1 MRTKRL
7 LSGMAAMATLAVGVA
22 ATGPAAGAGAGPAE
36 PAVPSRSTEATFSR
50 LGDAELW
57 QRIAA
62 SGGAAVVGLKAGD
75 EPRGVWQGQVLASP
89 AERAQAERR
98 VRATPG
104 VRLAGAAAAGLPSV
118 TVEVAG
124 ADAVAALR
132 RLPEVDYL
140 EPRRF
145 DAMLHAG
152 APGCVEKQ
160 EDEWRGGVAY
170 SGPGAK
176 DLAGDLV
183 PWNFDNH
190 RVRDA
195 WRRSNGAGVTVG
207 VVDTG
212 VYREQRELNEEFASG
227 SSTGRTITHLNTS
240 ASTNPYDECN
250 HGTRMVSTV
259 GAPLNGKDIVGVAW
273 KAGMVSVK
281 AQNDV
286 ILDSGDSS
294 AVARAISA
302 AAYRSR
308 IVTMAF
314 GHPFDWH
321 SNVADTIRY
330 HHYNRG
336 VLFVAAAGTKPSWI
350 GCGVIFPAKMAEV
363 VAVAGALPSGAIH
376 PESCNGSE
384 VDAKAVIGNW
394 DPKVEV
400 PASGR
405 YQGLPVN
412 MGGSSEATAVV
423 SGIAALVWSEYP
435 TWTRDQVR
443 NRLVSSRT
451 TGGVDAYAAVGGF
464 TSLHVEGPTSVEPGT
479 AYTLTARP
487 KGDGP
492 FAYRWSSGETTPS
505 ITRTAG
511 APNTSQTA
519 TVTVTDLQEN
529 RSLSASKTVHSE
541 YVIDECLR
549 YCP

>member
-1 MRTKRL
+1 R
-7 LSGMAAMATLAVGVA
+7 
-22 ATGPAAGAGAGPAE
+22 
-36 PAVPSRSTEATFSR
+36 
-50 LGDAELW
+50 
-57 QRIAA
+57 
-62 SGGAAVVGLKAGD
+62 
-75 EPRGVWQGQVLASP
+75 VLVSP
-89 AERAQAERR
+89 AERAAAERR

-104 VRLAGAAAAGLPSV
+104 VEVVDAGAGGDLPV
-118 TVEVAG
+118 VAVEVAG
-124 ADAVAALR
+124 PGAVAALR
-132 RLPEVDYL
+132 RLPQVDYL
-140 EPRRF
+140 EPRRL
-145 DAMLHAG
+145 DAGLHAG
-152 APGCVEKQ
+152 APGCVEKA

-170 SGPGAK
+170 AGPGAK
-176 DLAGDLV
+176 DAAGDLV
-183 PWNFDNH
+183 PWNFDH
-190 RVRDA
+190 HKVRDA
-195 WRRSNGAGVTVG
+195 WRRSAGAGVTVG

-212 VYREQRELNEEFASG
+212 VYREQRELNEDFATG
-227 SSTGRTITHLNTS
+227 TSTGRSITHLNTS
-240 ASTNPYDECN
+240 ASSYLYDECN

-259 GAPLNGKDIVGVAW
+259 AGPRNGKDLVGVAW
-273 KAGMVSVK
+273 KAGIVSVK

-286 ILDSGDSS
+286 VLDSGDS
-294 AVARAISA
+294 AYAARAISA
-302 AAYRSR
+302 AAWRSR

-376 PESCNGSE
+376 PESCNGPE
-384 VDAKAVIGNW
+384 VDAKAVIGDW

-405 YQGLPVN
+405 HQGHLVN

-423 SGIAALVWSEYP
+423 SGIAALVWSRYP

-443 NRLVSSRT
+443 NRLLASRT

-464 TSLHVEGPTSVEPGT
+464 TSLYVEGPASVEPGT
-479 AYTLTARP
+479 TYTLTARP
-487 KGDGP
+487 RGDGP
-492 FAYRWSSGETTPS
+492 FSYLWSSGETTPS

-511 APNTSQTA
+511 PVRTSQTA
-519 TVTVTDLQEN
+519 SVTVTDLAEQ
-529 RSLSASKTVHSE
+529 RSLSASKTVTSE
-541 YVIDECLR
+541 YLLEDCIR